1 MPAADVVLAAEYD
14 QNQHQVTIN
23 GGSGSGS
30 YLVGETVTLVADEAG
45 TGKEFTGWEVE
56 EGAVSIQN
64 ANKQK
69 ASFEMPDGEL
79 VINAIFKDIDY
90 KVSVND
96 GDGSGTYHYGDQVQV
111 TAKDSNNGVPFS
123 HWTIDKGTLEISD
136 LTVQNLTFAMPA
148 EEVAMTAHSA
158 QENFTLK
165 AAGGKGRG
173 MYDA

>member
-1 MPAADVVLAAEYD
+1 MVLAAEYD

-79 VINAIFKDIDY
+79 SSMRFSRISIIRFP
-90 KVSVND
+90 SMT
-96 GDGSGTYHYGDQVQV
+96 GM
-111 TAKDSNNGVPFS
+111 VPEP
-123 HWTIDKGTLEISD
+123 TITGI
-136 LTVQNLTFAMPA
+136 
-148 EEVAMTAHSA
+148 
-158 QENFTLK
+158 
-165 AAGGKGRG
+165 RCR
-173 MYDA
+173 

>member
-1 MPAADVVLAAEYD
+1 MR
-14 QNQHQVTIN
+14 IN
-23 GGSGSGS
+23 R
-30 YLVGETVTLVADEAG
+30 
-45 TGKEFTGWEVE
+45 
-56 EGAVSIQN
+56 
-64 ANKQK
+64 KQ
-69 ASFEMPDGEL
+69 ALRCQTEEL

-148 EEVAMTAHSA
+148 EEVAMTAHYA
-158 QENFTLK
+158 QEKFTLRWTAEK
-165 AAGGKGRG
+165 AAACTMPEAPPRSLPTRRMPQAFLLPDGK
-173 MYDA
+173 

>member
-1 MPAADVVLAAEYD
+1 M
-14 QNQHQVTIN
+14 
-23 GGSGSGS
+23 
-30 YLVGETVTLVADEAG
+30 VTLVADEAG

-148 EEVAMTAHSA
+148 EEGIPCPHPG
-158 QENFTLK
+158 TLRYH
-165 AAGGKGRG
+165 AECPGG
-173 MYDA
+173 